1 MPGADFKDYYQVLG
15 VSKGTSEADLKSA
28 FRKLAR
34 KYHPDLN
41 PGDRAAEAK
50 FKEINEAYEVL
61 SDPDKRRKYD
71 QFGQYWRQMG
81 GPQPGRAGGS
91 PDMGDF
97 EFGKYNSFDDFIN
110 ELLGRFG
117 AGFAGGARPGAGMP
131 NGFPSGGFPSGGF
144 PGVGG
149 FPGAGPSSTR
159 TTGANQGD
167 SEADLSL
174 TFTEAFQGTSKRL
187 NLGGGEQITVR
198 IPAGAK
204 EGTRVR
210 VKGKGQM
217 NPMTRVR
224 GDLYLVV
231 KLQAHPFFKF
241 DASNNLLCDVPVAPD
256 EAVLGAQID
265 LPTPQGNVKLSLP
278 AGTKSG
284 QSLRLKGKGW
294 PLAEGPGDLLVTIQI
309 VTPRELS
316 ASERE
321 HYEQLRQLRT
331 FNPRVNLQGL

>member
-1 MPGADFKDYYQVLG
+1 MPAADFKDYYQVLG
-15 VSKGTSEADLKSA
+15 VSKGTSDADLKSA

-81 GPQPGRAGGS
+81 GPQGGAG
-91 PDMGDF
+91 PDMGNVDF
-97 EFGKYNSFDDFIN
+97 EFGKYNNFDEFIN

-117 AGFAGGARPGAGMP
+117 AGFAGGAAGNYAPRTPGAGAAGM
-131 NGFPSGGFPSGGF
+131 GGGF
-144 PGVGG
+144 PGGARTAPMGG
-149 FPGAGPSSTR
+149 
-159 TTGANQGD
+159 NMGD
-167 SEADLSL
+167 SEAEMPL
-174 TFTEAFQGTSKRL
+174 TFTEALQGTTKRL

-210 VKGKGQM
+210 VKGKGQL
-217 NPMTRVR
+217 NPMTRTR
-224 GDLYLVV
+224 GDLYLIV
-231 KLQAHPFFKF
+231 KLQTHAFFKF
-241 DASNNLLCDVPVAPD
+241 DANNNLVCEVPVAPD

-265 LPTPQGNVKLSLP
+265 LPTPQGNVKLSVP
-278 AGTKSG
+278 AGIKSG

-294 PLAEGPGDLLVTIQI
+294 PSGTSYGDLLVTIQI
-309 VTPRELS
+309 VSPREIS
-316 ASERE
+316 ATERE
-321 HYEQLRQLRT
+321 HYEKLRSLRT
-331 FNPRVNLQGL
+331 FNPRANLQGL

>member
-1 MPGADFKDYYQVLG
+1 MPAADFKDYYQVLG

-81 GPQPGRAGGS
+81 GPQPGAG
-91 PDMGDF
+91 PDMGNVDF
-97 EFGKYNSFDDFIN
+97 EFGRYNSFDEFIN

-117 AGFAGGARPGAGMP
+117 AGFAGAGGASSYPPRSPSAGM
-131 NGFPSGGFPSGGF
+131 GGGF
-144 PGVGG
+144 PG
-149 FPGAGPSSTR
+149 GAR
-159 TTGANQGD
+159 TAPMGSNMGD
-167 SEADLSL
+167 SEAEMTL
-174 TFTEAFQGTSKRL
+174 TFAEAIQGTSKRL
-187 NLGGGEQITVR
+187 NLGTDEQITVR

-204 EGTRVR
+204 DGTRVR
-210 VKGKGQM
+210 VKGKGQL

-224 GDLYLVV
+224 GDLYLIV
-231 KLQAHPFFKF
+231 KLQPHALFKF
-241 DASNNLLCDVPVAPD
+241 DANSNLVCEVPIAPD

-265 LPTPQGNVKLSLP
+265 LPTPQGNVKLSVP
-278 AGTKSG
+278 SGIKSG

-294 PLAEGPGDLLVTIQI
+294 PMGTGHGDLLVTIQI
-309 VTPRELS
+309 VPPRELS

-321 HYEQLRQLRT
+321 HYEKLRSLRS
-331 FNPRVNLQGL
+331 FNPRANLQGL